1 MLDICAS
8 WNQPINLFS
17 RLEFCLCFTRFM
29 PTMIYMPSLMKPIKE
44 SVSETTSCNMLAA
57 SSSELHRQMCSCL
70 NTSES
75 AVGSASLK
83 PVPSDIRHPFYRHP
97 AHRHHRHQQ
106 RVKPGLQERPKTVV
120 PQLTVNS
127 EIAPPIDSLRHWN
140 RMEKQMSL
148 PGTYPL
154 DQNYV
159 DIADDSDLVQF
170 HSRENTVTRRSW
182 SPVEWS
188 DQDRPQSSNIRSTPC
203 LNLAFE
209 PGQTDIHDSIP
220 VPKTQQSSQ
229 EPCWSGTRNI
239 QAEVADENSK
249 SGMPALDPEAQ
260 IDACDQ
266 LHNLTNRLLYFP
278 NISSKLKIQFAGN
291 TRTAGGST
299 RTLSTHQSDEIIPK
313 LEHDTNL
320 LSIMDKPLIGSLM
333 PFISTRNQSIYSERV
348 QVLVERKG
356 QRTSA
361 DNTQTKVLQK
371 RRQTIAPT
379 GKQTNSGA
387 DPIRRTRLKSL
398 SAWRAKQGSRIRRAC
413 GLNSRI
419 TDLPLLLSGE
429 PNRIDGSTISLNQ
442 NSELIS
448 SLNDSEDA
456 CQECQRVVLNVSGL
470 KFETWLAVL
479 NNHPTTLLGD
489 AEKRMQFYDSKRK
502 EYFFDRHRPSFEAI
516 FNYYQYGGRL
526 KRPAVVADDV
536 FLRELEFFQIEEDAL
551 ESYKK
556 HEGYVP
562 EVIILPENQFKRKLW
577 LLFEYPET
585 SPLAFCFSVTS
596 VIFTIISII
605 LFCVETLPVYAQT
618 HCEPGAK
625 PNFRDP
631 FFIIETICTIWF
643 TFELII
649 RFSSCPSHKAFIK
662 DFKNLIDLAAIVP
675 YYITLVNVLITF
687 SCEGA
692 KSSASLAFLRVIR
705 LIRVFKLT
713 KHSSGLQI
721 LVLTFKESIEGL
733 SLFLVAFIVC
743 ILVFSSTL
751 YYVEIDRKGSQ
762 IESIPDAFWWAVITM
777 CTVGYGDKVPK
788 GPLGKIVGS
797 VCAVA
802 GVLTLAIPVPIIT
815 ENFNKFYA
823 HKTGRGRR

>member
-1 MLDICAS
+1 
-8 WNQPINLFS
+8 
-17 RLEFCLCFTRFM
+17 
-29 PTMIYMPSLMKPIKE
+29 MIYMPSFMKPIKE
-44 SVSETTSCNMLAA
+44 CASETTSCNMLAV
-57 SSSELHRQMCSCL
+57 STGDLHKQMCSCL
-70 NTSES
+70 RSSES
-75 AVGSASLK
+75 AVGLTASK
-83 PVPSDIRHPFYRHP
+83 PVPSDIRHPFYRHLS
-97 AHRHHRHQQ
+97 HRHHKSHQHPSRTRAGFRETSKTAIPHLMADKETAPLCESKEYQ
-106 RVKPGLQERPKTVV
+106 RQMPKQHSFPGSCCLATEGIQAEQDRISTSYHQSAKT
-120 PQLTVNS
+120 
-127 EIAPPIDSLRHWN
+127 IH
-140 RMEKQMSL
+140 
-148 PGTYPL
+148 
-154 DQNYV
+154 
-159 DIADDSDLVQF
+159 
-170 HSRENTVTRRSW
+170 HSW
-182 SPVEWS
+182 SLSEWS
-188 DQDRPQSSNIRSTPC
+188 HNKRHRSADAHSTPC
-203 LNLAFE
+203 LNLAYE
-209 PGQTDIHDSIP
+209 NKSNEVENLSHELKPSECLPDL
-220 VPKTQQSSQ
+220 
-229 EPCWSGTRNI
+229 CWSQKLSEEYEEQKRN
-239 QAEVADENSK
+239 AESAVLLAESEQISENSEK
-249 SGMPALDPEAQ
+249 LQ
-260 IDACDQ
+260 T
-266 LHNLTNRLLYFP
+266 LTNRLLYFP
-278 NISSKLKIQFAGN
+278 NISTKLKVQFAN
-291 TRTAGGST
+291 TNRGGGGST
-299 RTLSTHQSDEIIPK
+299 RSIYPDESDEDPSK
-313 LEHDTNL
+313 VEYEANCLP
-320 LSIMDKPLIGSLM
+320 IMDKPLIGPLI
-333 PFISTRNQSIYSERV
+333 PLISTRNSSVYGERI

-356 QRTSA
+356 HRNGSESA
-361 DNTQTKVLQK
+361 RKKAASKRYHIFSAESNETESRNESF
-371 RRQTIAPT
+371 RRQ
-379 GKQTNSGA
+379 
-387 DPIRRTRLKSL
+387 RLKSI
-398 SAWRAKQGSRIRRAC
+398 SVWRAKQGLKIRRAC
-413 GLNSRI
+413 GLEDPTKDN
-419 TDLPLLLSGE
+419 PLLLAGQAVQE
-429 PNRIDGSTISLNQ
+429 GGSLINQ
-442 NSELIS
+442 NGEVEPSSSNNSEA
-448 SLNDSEDA
+448 A
-456 CQECQRVVLNVSGL
+456 CQDCQRVVLNVSGL

-479 NNHPTTLLGD
+479 NNHPTTLLGN
-489 AEKRMQFYDSKRK
+489 AEKRMPFFDAQRK

-516 FNYYQYGGRL
+516 FNYYQYGGRI
-526 KRPAVVADDV
+526 KRPAVVADDI
-536 FLRELEFFQIEEDAL
+536 FLRELEFFQIEQDAL

-556 HEGYVP
+556 SEGYVP
-562 EVIILPENQFKRKLW
+562 EVIILPENPIKRKLW

-649 RFSSCPSHKAFIK
+649 RFSSCPSHKTFVK
-662 DFKNLIDLAAIVP
+662 DFKNLIDLAAIIP
-675 YYITLVNVLITF
+675 YYITLTNVLITF

-713 KHSSGLQI
+713 KHSSGLQV

-733 SLFLVAFIVC
+733 GLFLVAFIVC